1 MRGRV
6 VGHVTYTEGDGPK
19 LTIPP
24 GPCEITVTA
33 QDATIAWSE
42 GDARG
47 ATAIPLDQ
55 YRRYIDHGEIV
66 DEP

>member
-6 VGHVTYTEGDGPK
+6 VGTVKYAEGDGVK

-42 GDARG
+42 GDTRG

-55 YRRYIDHGEIV
+55 YKRYVDHGEIV
-66 DEP
+66 VES